1 MQRRDR
7 ELTEYRMLKAELPER
22 RKRGRPQKRFTDV
35 VKEVME
41 RGGVTEYYTRHR
53 VKWKYITLCCG
64 P

>member
-7 ELTEYRMLKAELPER
+7 ELTEYRMLKVELPER
-22 RKRGRPQKRFTDV
+22 RRRGRPQKRFTDV

-53 VKWKYITLCCG
+53 VKWR
-64 P
+64 